1 MSSRP
6 PPRHAPAKPGLF
18 GWSLNITAGIIASF
32 VLSVVIGCMIEWVG
46 MHYWWQQEGVDHSRK
61 LVAEDLGYLKE
72 YPRSLLTHD
81 TVAFASSW
89 AGAITAIAGYS
100 GLLTLLAHANKPP
113 IISTPP
119 QTGFRVALA
128 NTLRDVS
135 PYVESGL
142 YVAQDA
148 AIRASIVVLALPA
161 FILAVM
167 VGLVDGLARR
177 DVRRWSGGRESA
189 FLYHKAKNLIN
200 PAFTGGFTLY
210 LTWPIGGFN
219 PAWMVLPF
227 CIAVACVI
235 SLMAATFKKYL

>member
-1 MSSRP
+1 VSQTA
-6 PPRHAPAKPGLF
+6 PPRQVQSKPGLF
-18 GWSLNITAGIIASF
+18 GMLLNFSAGLIASF
-32 VLSVVIGCMIEWVG
+32 ILSVVIGCAIEWFG
-46 MHYWWQQEGVDHSRK
+46 MHYWWHKEWVDHSRNM
-61 LVAEDLGYLKE
+61 VTEDLGYLAE
-72 YPRSLLTHD
+72 YPRSLLTRD
-81 TVAFASSW
+81 TVAFAASW
-89 AGAITAIAGYS
+89 AAAITTVARYS
-100 GLLTLLAHANKPP
+100 GVLTLLAHTKQPP
-113 IISTPP
+113 VVTNPP
-119 QTGFRVALA
+119 ATGFRVTLG
-128 NTLRDVS
+128 NTLRDFS
-135 PYVESGL
+135 PYIESGV

-161 FILAVM
+161 FILAVL

-189 FLYHKAKNLIN
+189 FLYHRAKNLIG

-210 LTWPIGGFN
+210 LTWPTGGFN